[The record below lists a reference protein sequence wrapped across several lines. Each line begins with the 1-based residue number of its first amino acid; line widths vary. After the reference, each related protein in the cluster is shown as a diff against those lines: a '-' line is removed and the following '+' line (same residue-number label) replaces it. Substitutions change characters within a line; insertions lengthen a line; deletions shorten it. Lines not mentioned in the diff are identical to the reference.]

1 MTLANKITIV
11 RICLIPVFATVT
23 IACSATGTEDNPDG
37 RLRWLA
43 AAIFIVA
50 AATDGIDGFV
60 ARRLNQRS
68 RLGAILDPLADKGLI
83 FTALI
88 LLTIKSPVFPPWF
101 SISVIGRDLA
111 LIAGYLL
118 LSTRFHPVE
127 VRPSLIGKLATILQ
141 IISILFVLTGFRW
154 IDLLI
159 PVILAT
165 GCTLVSGVGYAIDG
179 ILQLVRHRKC

>member
-1 MTLANKITIV
+1 VTLANKITIV
-11 RICLIPVFATVT
+11 RICLIPVFAAVT
-23 IACSATGTEDNPDG
+23 IAYSATGAEDNSDE

-50 AATDGIDGFV
+50 AATDGVDGFV
-60 ARRLNQRS
+60 ARRFNQRS

-88 LLTIKSPVFPPWF
+88 LLTIKLPAFPPWF
-101 SISVIGRDLA
+101 PISVIGRDLA
-111 LIAGYLL
+111 LIAGYIL
-118 LSTRFHPVE
+118 LSTQFQPVE
-127 VRPSLIGKLATILQ
+127 VHPSLMGKLATILQ

-165 GCTLVSGVGYAIDG
+165 GFTLASGVGYAIAG